1 MCYYWYLIERLFHK
15 IFTRIKP
22 LIHAMANLMKWV
34 FSFDYYN
41 YAQWT
46 TVHLFDLM
54 TLQSTC
60 PHVFAQFLKG
70 KFSFQKMN
78 RRF

>member
-1 MCYYWYLIERLFHK
+1 MYYYWYLIETLQTDILFYVRFLRESNYK
-15 IFTRIKP
+15 L
-22 LIHAMANLMKWV
+22 LIHAMKNLMKWV

-54 TLQSTC
+54 TL
-60 PHVFAQFLKG
+60 
-70 KFSFQKMN
+70 
-78 RRF
+78 